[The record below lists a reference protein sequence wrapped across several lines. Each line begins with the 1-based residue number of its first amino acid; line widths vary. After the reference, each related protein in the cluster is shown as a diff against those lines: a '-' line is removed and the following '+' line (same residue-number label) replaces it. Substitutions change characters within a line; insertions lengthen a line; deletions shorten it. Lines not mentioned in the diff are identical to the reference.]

1 MYIRT
6 GVYVLVYTPNASVT
20 INGKKHLVK
29 YLGKIMDYDL
39 ATKTIWMKRVK
50 TVVEFS
56 NEEVVDNYEVGEL
69 ILTDV
74 AKIIYVDKAI
84 CKEFD
89 IDPNVYAPEDSENVE
104 QEFTHTTEGD
114 GFTHTST
121 I

>member
-6 GVYVLVYTPNASVT
+6 GVYVLVYIPNAS
-20 INGKKHLVK
+20 IIIDGAKCPIK

-50 TVVEFS
+50 TIIELPDSEAV
-56 NEEVVDNYEVGEL
+56 NDYEVGEL

-84 CKEFD
+84 CKELD
-89 IDPNVYAPEDSENVE
+89 LDPNVYAPEDSENVE